1 MFQQK
6 IVPKNANLT
15 ERKWKEK
22 NVRFFHG
29 LGQCSTTLRTFESLV
44 YENKNMRTFMVFKDN
59 FMNSPN
65 KPHWLLP
72 FIQYCQIQEYQVL
85 KKKN

>member
-1 MFQQK
+1 
-6 IVPKNANLT
+6 
-15 ERKWKEK
+15 
-22 NVRFFHG
+22 
-29 LGQCSTTLRTFESLV
+29 
-44 YENKNMRTFMVFKDN
+44 MVFKDN

-85 KKKN
+85 KKKLSSNFVYILFKIFFIKEN